1 MDGAPMTL
9 KRFGLG
15 VGALFIVVLV
25 VVAAVFAAIWLIQF
39 GLFRVFTSTSV
50 TRTYSSQDEFRKNI
64 DVVEGSMQWKV
75 VNAQDSPFDD
85 MVWISFKYTLRNTSD
100 QDITVGGWSDLM
112 VQFVDADGFAVWQPN
127 TGTDYTV
134 PANSEFTFTLV
145 DNVEKAIADQIA
157 DMRIDGPD

>member
-1 MDGAPMTL
+1 MTL

-25 VVAAVFAAIWLIQF
+25 VVVAVMAAIWLTQF
-39 GLFRVFTSTSV
+39 GLTRVFTSTSV
-50 TRTYSSQDEFRKNI
+50 THTYSSQDEFRKNI

-75 VNAQDSPFDD
+75 IGTEDD
-85 MVWISFKYTLRNTSD
+85 PLHPYVWVSFKYTLRNTSN
-100 QDITVGGWSDLM
+100 QDITVGGWSDLL

-127 TGTDYTV
+127 TGTDYVV

>member
-1 MDGAPMTL
+1 MTL

-15 VGALFIVVLV
+15 VGALFIVVVVV
-25 VVAAVFAAIWLIQF
+25 VVAVMAAIWLMQF
-39 GLFRVFTSTSV
+39 GLSRVFTSTSV
-50 TRTYSSQDEFRKNI
+50 TRTYSSQDEFRQNI

-75 VNAQDSPFDD
+75 VNAQESPFDD

-100 QDITVGGWSDLM
+100 QDITVGGWSDIM

-134 PANSEFTFTLV
+134 PANSDFTFTLV

>member
-1 MDGAPMTL
+1 MGGAPMTL
-9 KRFGLG
+9 RRFGLG

-39 GLFRVFTSTSV
+39 GLFRTFTSTSV

-64 DVVEGSMQWKV
+64 DVVEGSLQWKV
-75 VNAQDSPFDD
+75 VNAQESAFDD
-85 MVWISFKYTLRNTSD
+85 LVWISFKYTLRNTSD

-112 VQFVDADGFAVWQPN
+112 VQFVDADGFAVWQPS
-127 TGTDYTV
+127 TGTDFTV
-134 PANSEFTFTLV
+134 PANSDFTFTLV

>member
-1 MDGAPMTL
+1 MTI

-25 VVAAVFAAIWLIQF
+25 VAVMAAIWLMQF
-39 GLFRVFTSTSV
+39 GLTRVFTSTSV
-50 TRTYSSQDEFRKNI
+50 THTYSSQDEFRKNI

-75 VNAQDSPFDD
+75 IGTEDD
-85 MVWISFKYTLRNTSD
+85 PLHPYVWVSFKYTLRNTSD
-100 QDITVGGWSDLM
+100 QDITVGGWSDLL

-127 TGTDYTV
+127 TGTDYIV

-157 DMRIDGPD
+157 NMRIDGPD